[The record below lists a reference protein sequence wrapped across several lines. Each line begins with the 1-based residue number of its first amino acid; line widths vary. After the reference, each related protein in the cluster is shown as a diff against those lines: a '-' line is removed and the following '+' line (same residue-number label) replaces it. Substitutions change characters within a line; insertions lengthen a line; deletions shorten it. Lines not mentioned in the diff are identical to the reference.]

1 MPSDQ
6 KIAQCRLG
14 GFATHLPILA
24 ASVAHTTGAV
34 LELGCGAYSTPI
46 LHALC
51 SVSGRELVSL
61 EGDPE
66 CYEILKRF
74 NRGNHRVQFVPDWS
88 KVEIARP
95 WDVVLVDHAPGLD
108 RIVKIQALKSH
119 ARIIIAHDT
128 EHRSYN
134 YEPTFATFKYRIE
147 WRPYSPWATAVSD
160 VDAMEWL
167 KDVARD

>member
-1 MPSDQ
+1 MPSDA

-14 GFATHLPILA
+14 GFATHLPILT

-51 SVSGRELVSL
+51 GVAGRELLSL

-66 CYEILKRF
+66 CYEVLKRF
-74 NRGNHRVQFVPDWS
+74 NRGSHRVELVADWAKVPI
-88 KVEIARP
+88 ERP

-108 RIVKIQALKSH
+108 RIVKIQKLKRF

-128 EHRSYN
+128 EHRSYG
-134 YEPTFATFKYRIE
+134 YEPVLAQFRYRVE
-147 WRPYSPWATAVSD
+147 WRPYSPWCSAVSD
-160 VDAMEWL
+160 VDDLRWL
-167 KDVARD
+167 EDVARD

>member
-1 MPSDQ
+1 MPSAE
-6 KIAQCRLG
+6 KIAQSRLG
-14 GFATHLPILA
+14 GFATHLPLLA

-34 LELGCGAYSTPI
+34 LEIGCGGYSTPI

-51 SVSGRELVSL
+51 STMGRELVSL

-74 NRGNHRVQFVPDWS
+74 NRGSHKVVFVPDWN

-95 WDVVLVDHAPGLD
+95 WAVALVDHAPGLD
-108 RIVKIQALKSH
+108 RIVKIQALKPH

-134 YEPTFATFKYRIE
+134 YEPTFATFKFRVE
-147 WRPYSPWATAVSD
+147 WRPYSPWTCAVSD
-160 VDAMEWL
+160 VDNLEWL
-167 KDVARD
+167 KDAARD